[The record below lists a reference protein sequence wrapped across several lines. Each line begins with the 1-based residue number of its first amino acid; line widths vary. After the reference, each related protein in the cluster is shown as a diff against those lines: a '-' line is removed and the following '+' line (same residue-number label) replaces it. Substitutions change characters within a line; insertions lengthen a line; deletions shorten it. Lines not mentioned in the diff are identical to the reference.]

1 MPGDDDTA
9 QTNIGVIVSR
19 LNRLEHDHAELGVDF
34 SKLHERL
41 NYLERDKSSRA
52 ELEARYQALIE
63 KHEELRTSHEI
74 DSKKLSVVSDRLS
87 WITLLLAALTLVA
100 SGISAYI
107 GQLP

>member
-19 LNRLEHDHAELGVDF
+19 LNRLEHDHTELGVDF

-41 NYLERDKSSRA
+41 NYLERYKSSRA
-52 ELEARYQALIE
+52 E
-63 KHEELRTSHEI
+63 HEELRKSQEI